1 MTAKEKNET
10 RSGAEWGLQNR
21 CSTTELTRQIND
33 LQDRSEAWLQLVAV
47 SSRNSRPAPLEPHL
61 CLRRPG
67 KCPPLSA
74 RPREGH
80 PATLAWRGRRCG
92 DPAWPWI
99 PAFAGMSGVCCTV
112 GSSLLREC
120 VLRLRISPTRFQAV
134 ATAREV
140 DEKFLTDERN
150 PSRGWALCWWNE
162 LYDPLSSFVP
172 VLEPRPRR
180 GFSFGERRD
189 RSRNRSLVVGRIR
202 PSSGAGYR
210 TQAPPGS
217 SRVAGVEVGWSLQL
231 ALLGHRGAARGAL
244 LTAPAETLLRDVVLA
259 RPAVFAG
266 LTYEGLL
273 ANGLT
278 HSLRP

>member
-1 MTAKEKNET
+1 MSLCLLVPGERFELPTN
-10 RSGAEWGLQNR
+10 GLQNR

-80 PATLAWRGRRCG
+80 PATHSASQTRVNALLPSRGRRCG

-112 GSSLLREC
+112 GASHFKREC
-120 VLRLRISPTRFQAV
+120 LRLPRCLRDFMRPRRAPAV
-134 ATAREV
+134 
-140 DEKFLTDERN
+140 KNFLYERN
-150 PSRGWALCWWNE
+150 LSRGRALCWWNE

-180 GFSFGERRD
+180 GFSFGLDARE
-189 RSRNRSLVVGRIR
+189 RSRNRSHVVGRP
-202 PSSGAGYR
+202 PSIVGSWIP
-210 TQAPPGS
+210 QPGS
-217 SRVAGVEVGWSLQL
+217 AGFMPCGRGRGGMEFATCPLASSWHCPAGPFDRASRD
-231 ALLGHRGAARGAL
+231 
-244 LTAPAETLLRDVVLA
+244 APARRRPRSAGRLRGLDV
-259 RPAVFAG
+259 
-266 LTYEGLL
+266 
-273 ANGLT
+273 
-278 HSLRP
+278 